1 MPLRVDD
8 TRHQHF
14 LPASA
19 EAVHRLVDAHISTH
33 RQFPES
39 ARLRDLGAE
48 RALVQDYSGRVV
60 FELLQNALDRAANE
74 IEVRWDPE
82 HRVLEVAND
91 GRAITVEPGPRGRS
105 DLTALLTLHTSSKS
119 ARDSV
124 GNKGVGFRSVFA
136 SSSVVEVCSRAANEE
151 WWGIRLHHP
160 ARLESDEQAWSKD
173 EVASFYAPEPWDTDE
188 HRAHCTVIRLRDV
201 RNPGVVQASVE
212 ELQDG
217 PLTFLERRAVSGLRI
232 CLIAGAHEV
241 THVLGDN
248 DGIVSRERSVSLSDG
263 VRANTGL
270 DLDIGEVRVL
280 WQSGGADASRGS
292 RYWSYLP
299 TEQPAG
305 FGVQVHGDFY
315 LSNSRRNLALRRLRD
330 EDAGED
336 PAGWNARLV
345 DLAADCIV
353 ELWRDPTVRSSA
365 EFWRQATPSAC
376 ECPHLKLAVAR
387 RVWAERVGRTSA
399 LWPSAELT

>member
-1 MPLRVDD
+1 MSGARPSHADHG
-8 TRHQHF
+8 HQDL
-14 LPASA
+14 LPTSA
-19 EAVHRLVDAHISTH
+19 EAVHRLIDAHIETH

-60 FELLQNALDRAANE
+60 FELLQNALDRATGE
-74 IEVRWDPE
+74 IELRWDPD

-91 GRAITVEPGPRGRS
+91 GRAITVKAPPRGRS

-136 SSSVVEVCSRAANEE
+136 SSNVVEVCSRAADGE
-151 WWGIRLHHP
+151 WWGLRLHHP
-160 ARLESDEQAWSKD
+160 ARLQPEDQTWTDS
-173 EVASFYAPEPWDTDE
+173 EVASFYAPEPWHTEE
-188 HRAHCTVIRLRDV
+188 HRIHSTVIRLRNV
-201 RNPGVVQASVE
+201 RNTAVIGASVD

-217 PLTFLERRAVSGLRI
+217 PLTVLERRGAPGLHIRLISGEAEI
-232 CLIAGAHEV
+232 
-241 THVLGDN
+241 THVLGRN
-248 DGIVSRERSVSLSDG
+248 DGLVTREHSLPLSEG
-263 VRANTGL
+263 VRSSTGL
-270 DLDIGEVRVL
+270 DLDVGEVRVL
-280 WQSGGADASRGS
+280 WQPVDAVEGEATFARGS

-330 EDAGED
+330 DDTAED

-345 DLAADCIV
+345 DLAAD
-353 ELWRDPTVRSSA
+353 
-365 EFWRQATPSAC
+365 
-376 ECPHLKLAVAR
+376 
-387 RVWAERVGRTSA
+387 
-399 LWPSAELT
+399 